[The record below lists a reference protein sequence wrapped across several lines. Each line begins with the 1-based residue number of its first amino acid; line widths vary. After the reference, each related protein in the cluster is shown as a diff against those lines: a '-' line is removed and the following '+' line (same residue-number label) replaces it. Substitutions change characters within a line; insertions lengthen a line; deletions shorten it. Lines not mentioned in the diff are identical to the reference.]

1 VKILFFIN
9 GIHPGGKE
17 RRMIELMKELKLRQ
31 QTDFQLI
38 VMNSEISY
46 PEIYDLKIKIHFLIR
61 KTTKHFRVFRKLYK
75 ICKQYKPNIIHCW
88 DSMTVVYAIPI
99 CKLLNIKL
107 INGMIVDTPVIKNFS
122 NKNWLRGQVTFPF
135 SNIIVGNSQ
144 AGLRAYKAP
153 VKKSMCIY
161 NGIDLS
167 RFQNLEDPIH
177 IRKALFGNQFEHV
190 FIVGMVAAFELRKDY
205 KTLIEA
211 AIMLVSKH
219 VDLRFLLIG
228 GGSYLNQSKSSI
240 PRALSDKIIFLGKQS
255 NVESLI
261 NIFDI
266 AILLTN
272 AKVHGEGVSNSII
285 EYMALCKPVIATRGG
300 GTDEVIIENENG
312 FLIEPNN
319 KDQLIEKIEFL
330 MKNEKRNTIGQVAR
344 KTVEERFNLKI
355 MTDQY
360 TNIYQDLFTS
370 KKLINLLSLHLLA
383 ILTL

>member
-1 VKILFFIN
+1 MKILFFIN

-61 KTTKHFRVFRKLYK
+61 KTTKDFRVFRKLYK

-300 GTDEVIIENENG
+300 GTDEVITENENG

-319 KDQLIEKIEFL
+319 KDHLIEKIEFL